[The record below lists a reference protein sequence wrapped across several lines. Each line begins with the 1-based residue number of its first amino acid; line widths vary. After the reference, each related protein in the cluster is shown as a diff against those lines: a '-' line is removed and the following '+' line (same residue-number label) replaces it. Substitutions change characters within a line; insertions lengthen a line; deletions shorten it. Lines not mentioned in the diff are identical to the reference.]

1 MIGTR
6 IESSPSLPLMSIFC
20 FIGWVGVCLTAILEK
35 QINLAIAGIPLF
47 LAALLSFWNR
57 EQQLVFEIESQGLSF
72 GDTGR
77 LIEYDSIQT
86 LNAVPSQSENEQFDI
101 VVRHVEGT
109 LTIPRSIS
117 HSSHSLLQFLKSRQP
132 KKPVGFV
139 HTALTEYLLDQ
150 QKLFGTDKVF
160 LFSPRLMPSA
170 TILGKVGRLI
180 GLWILLTGILWAFA
194 ATFYTNWTVPGALSV
209 LFGSIF
215 FLASFATNDPVKR
228 QIKNW
233 RESSLIVTPSGI
245 ALIQGNLKGKLR
257 WDEVLEVAQAKPK
270 PFTIVRVLPGLRIQV
285 KGSQITIADI
295 YDESIDTIHDC
306 IMAYFSGK
314 PKLSSQRSPV

>member
-6 IESSPSLPLMSIFC
+6 IESSPSLPLLPVLC
-20 FIGWVGVCLTAILEK
+20 FVGWIGVCLTAILEK
-35 QINLAIAGIPLF
+35 QTDLAIAGIPLF
-47 LAALLSFWNR
+47 LAALISFWNR
-57 EQQLVFEIESQGLSF
+57 EQMVVFEVETQGLYF
-72 GDTGR
+72 GDTGK
-77 LIEYDSIQT
+77 LIEYDSFQT
-86 LNAVPSQSENEQFDI
+86 INAVPSQSEIDQFDI
-101 VVRHVEGT
+101 VVVHTGGT
-109 LTIPRSIS
+109 LTIPHSIS
-117 HSSHSLLQFLKSRQP
+117 HNSHSLLQFLKSRQP

-160 LFSPRLMPSA
+160 LFSPRQMLSA
-170 TILGKVGRLI
+170 TLLGKRGRLI
-180 GLWILLTGILWAFA
+180 GLWILFTGILWAIA
-194 ATFYTNWTVPGALSV
+194 AMFFTSWTVPAAMSV

-215 FLASFATNDPVKR
+215 FLASFATNDPVKQ

-233 RESSLIVTPSGI
+233 RESTLIVTPSGI

-270 PFTIVRVLPGLRIQV
+270 TFTIMRVIPGLRIQV
-285 KGSQITIADI
+285 KGSQILIADI
-295 YDESIDTIHDC
+295 YDERIETIYDC

-314 PKLSSQRSPV
+314 PKLSSNKTPV